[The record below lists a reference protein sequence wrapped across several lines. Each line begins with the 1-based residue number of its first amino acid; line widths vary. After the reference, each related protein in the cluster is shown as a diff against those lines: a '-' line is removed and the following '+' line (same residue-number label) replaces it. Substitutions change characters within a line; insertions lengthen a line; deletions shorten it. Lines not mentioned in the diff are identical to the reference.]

1 MSAIP
6 SLREARAMVKAAL
19 KERVPDK
26 FQQLEASQEL
36 VTFSDLLAKAILE
49 RIEAL
54 DDPAPALRHDGPLME
69 RVKDVAEIRD
79 AAIRSVLE
87 EMLSTESL
95 EAETSTFQSA
105 A

>member
-1 MSAIP
+1 
-6 SLREARAMVKAAL
+6 MVKAAL

-26 FQQLEASQEL
+26 YQQLEASQEL
-36 VTFSDLLAKAILE
+36 VTFSDLLAKSILE

-54 DDPAPALRHDGPLME
+54 DDPAPALRRDGPLME
-69 RVKDVAEIRD
+69 RVRNVAEIRNE
-79 AAIRSVLE
+79 AIKSVLE
-87 EMLSTESL
+87 DMLSTESL